1 MKRRSEPLFR
11 GEKIREIR
19 KQKGLTL
26 QELSVQTQV
35 SISLLSQIE
44 RGKVDPAVST
54 FWKICSVLQIPF
66 NEFFDGDHEE
76 TIVVRKQLRRVV
88 ELSNSN
94 VKYHDLTPQNKSG
107 NLDFILV
114 EIQPGET
121 TDRELISH
129 SGEECGFVLQGELK
143 VFLGE
148 REFDLFEGDSI
159 SFSSM
164 TPHRYMN
171 VGKAVSISIWVMSS
185 R

>member
-1 MKRRSEPLFR
+1 VKRRSEPLFR

-76 TIVVRKQLRRVV
+76 TIVVRKQHRRVV
-88 ELSNSN
+88 ELSNS
-94 VKYHDLTPQNKSG
+94 
-107 NLDFILV
+107 
-114 EIQPGET
+114 
-121 TDRELISH
+121 
-129 SGEECGFVLQGELK
+129 
-143 VFLGE
+143 
-148 REFDLFEGDSI
+148 
-159 SFSSM
+159 M
-164 TPHRYMN
+164 
-171 VGKAVSISIWVMSS
+171 
-185 R
+185 